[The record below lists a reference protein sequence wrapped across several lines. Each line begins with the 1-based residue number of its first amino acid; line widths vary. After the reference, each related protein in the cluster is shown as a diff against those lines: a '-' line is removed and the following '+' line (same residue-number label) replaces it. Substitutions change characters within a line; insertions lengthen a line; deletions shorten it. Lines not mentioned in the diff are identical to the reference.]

1 MREERSTISASY
13 IMRPE
18 SLEAFLAAQRENG
31 ASKDALRQRKGF
43 ITYLFRWLP
52 EDKELTRERLDLWR
66 EDMERKGY
74 TQQTI
79 LNYVKGINL
88 YLDYMGWTEIR
99 FNRGKAKDIR
109 NITFGYLTPIEP
121 TDKRHRKDVVW
132 RCKCKCG
139 NIVEIPATRL
149 LTGNTL
155 SCGCMKA
162 ENILSA
168 SKYIAGTH
176 LSQSLKEDAPRSDNL
191 SGYVGV
197 SPKRDKWRAHITYRG
212 TRYHLGTYSNIE
224 DAIKARARAKELVM
238 EDAQKLLEYYEE
250 LHKNDY
256 KPDRSALPK
265 VENEPL
271 IIEGERV
278 IRPTVAR
285 SNNTS
290 GYPGVAKA
298 KKKWRASISYQKER
312 YVLGYFQKK
321 EDAIAARMDAEKR
334 LKEDPHAFVAEQG
347 LKKELCV

>member
-1 MREERSTISASY
+1 MQMTQ
-13 IMRPE
+13 E
-18 SLEAFLAAQRENG
+18 SIDAFLTTQKENG

-43 ITYLFRWLP
+43 ATYLFRWLP
-52 EDKELTRERLDLWR
+52 EDKELTKERLTLWR
-66 EDMERKGY
+66 EDMEQKGY

-88 YLDYMGWTEIR
+88 YLDYMGWSEIR
-99 FNRGKAKDIR
+99 FNGGKPKDIR
-109 NITFGYLTPIEP
+109 NIQFGYLTPIEP
-121 TDKRHRKDVVW
+121 TGGRDKKYIVW
-132 RCKCKCG
+132 RCQCKCG
-139 NIVEIPATRL
+139 KIVELPATRL
-149 LTGNTL
+149 LLGNTL
-155 SCGCMKA
+155 SCGCMKV

-168 SKYIAGTH
+168 SKLIAGTH
-176 LSQSLKEDAPRSDNL
+176 LFQSLKEDAPRSDNL

-197 SPKRDKWRAHITYRG
+197 SPKRDKWFAHITYRG
-212 TRYHLGTYSNIE
+212 KRYHLGTYSNIE

-238 EDAQKLLEYYEE
+238 EDAEKLLEYYEE
-250 LHKNDY
+250 LHKDDY

-271 IIEGERV
+271 IVEGERV
-278 IRPTVAR
+278 IRPAVAR

-334 LKEDPHAFVAEQG
+334 LNDDPQAFVIEQG
-347 LKKELCV
+347 RKKELCV

>member
-1 MREERSTISASY
+1 MRMTQ
-13 IMRPE
+13 E
-18 SLEAFLAAQRENG
+18 SMDAFLTTQKENG

-43 ITYLFRWLP
+43 VTYLFQWLP
-52 EDKELTRERLDLWR
+52 EDKELTRERLALWR
-66 EDMERKGY
+66 EDMEQRGY

-88 YLDYMGWTEIR
+88 YLDYMGWSEIR

-109 NITFGYLTPIEP
+109 NITFGYLTPVEP
-121 TDKRHRKDVVW
+121 TDQRHRKDVVW

-139 NIVEIPATRL
+139 NIVEMPATRL

-176 LSQSLKEDAPRSDNL
+176 LIQSLKEDAPRSDNL

-197 SPKRDKWRAHITYRG
+197 SPKRDKWFAHITYRG
-212 TRYHLGTYSNIE
+212 KRYHLGTFSNIE
-224 DAIKARARAKELVM
+224 DAVKARARAKELVM
-238 EDAQKLLEYYEE
+238 EDAEKLLEYFEE

-256 KPDRSALPK
+256 KPDREKLPK
-265 VENEPL
+265 VVRIPL
-271 IIEGERV
+271 IVEGEKV

-285 SNNTS
+285 SNNSS

-298 KKKWRASISYQKER
+298 RKKWRASISYQKVR
-312 YVLGYFQKK
+312 FVLGYFSEI
-321 EDAIAARMDAEKR
+321 EDAIAARMAAEKR
-334 LKEDPHAFVAEQG
+334 LNDDPQAFVIEQG
-347 LKKELCV
+347 RKKELCV

>member
-1 MREERSTISASY
+1 MREEQSTISASY

-18 SLEAFLAAQRENG
+18 SIEAFLAAQRENG

-43 ITYLFRWLP
+43 TTYLFRWLP

-88 YLDYMGWTEIR
+88 YLDYMGWSEIR
-99 FNRGKAKDIR
+99 FNRGKAKNIR

-139 NIVEIPATRL
+139 NIVEMPATRL

-168 SKYIAGTH
+168 SKHIAGTH
-176 LSQSLKEDAPRSDNL
+176 LFQSLKEDAPRSDNL

-197 SPKRDKWRAHITYRG
+197 SPKRDKWFAHITYRG

-271 IIEGERV
+271 IGKGERV
-278 IRPTVAR
+278 IRSTVAR

-312 YVLGYFQKK
+312 YVLGYFQNK
-321 EDAIAARMDAEKR
+321 EDAIAARMNAEKR
-334 LKEDPHAFVAEQG
+334 LNEDPQAFLMEQG
-347 LKKELCV
+347 QIKELCV

>member
-1 MREERSTISASY
+1 MRMTQ
-13 IMRPE
+13 E
-18 SLEAFLAAQRENG
+18 SIDAFLTTQKENG

-43 ITYLFRWLP
+43 VTYLFQWLP
-52 EDKELTRERLDLWR
+52 EDKELSKESLSLWR
-66 EDMERKGY
+66 EDMEQKGY

-88 YLDYMGWTEIR
+88 YLDYMGWSEIR

-139 NIVEIPATRL
+139 NMVEMPATRL

-176 LSQSLKEDAPRSDNL
+176 LIQSLKEDAPRSDNL

-197 SPKRDKWRAHITYRG
+197 SPKRDKWVAHITYRG
-212 TRYHLGTYSNIE
+212 KRYHLGTYSNIE
-224 DAIKARARAKELVM
+224 DAVKARARAKELVM
-238 EDAQKLLEYYEE
+238 EDAEKLLEYFEE
-250 LHKNDY
+250 LYKNDY
-256 KPDRSALPK
+256 KPDREILPK
-265 VENEPL
+265 VVRMPL
-271 IIEGERV
+271 IVEGEKV

-285 SNNTS
+285 SNNSS
-290 GYPGVAKA
+290 GYPGVGKA
-298 KKKWRASISYQKER
+298 KKKWRASISYQKKR
-312 YVLGYFQKK
+312 YVLGYFSEI
-321 EDAIAARMDAEKR
+321 EDAIAARMEAEKK
-334 LKEDPHAFVAEQG
+334 LNEDPQVFMMEQG
-347 LKKELCV
+347 RKKELCV

>member
-1 MREERSTISASY
+1 MQMTQ
-13 IMRPE
+13 E
-18 SLEAFLAAQRENG
+18 SIDAFLEHQTRNG
-31 ASKDALRQRKGF
+31 ASKDSLRQRKGF
-43 ITYLFRWLP
+43 VSYLYQWLP
-52 EDKELTRERLDLWR
+52 DDKLLTRECLAAWR
-66 EDMERKGY
+66 EDMQQKGY

-79 LNYVKGINL
+79 LNYVKGINM
-88 YLDYMGWTEIR
+88 YLDYMGWSEIR

-109 NITFGYLTPIEP
+109 DITFGYLTPIEP
-121 TDKRHRKDVVW
+121 TEKRHRKDVVW

-139 NIVEIPATRL
+139 NIVEMPATRL

-155 SCGCMKA
+155 SCGCMKV

-168 SKYIAGTH
+168 SKHIAGTH
-176 LSQSLKEDAPRSDNL
+176 LFQSLKEDAPRSDNL

-197 SPKRDKWRAHITYRG
+197 SPKRDKWFAHITYRG

-238 EDAQKLLEYYEE
+238 EDAQKLLEYFEE
-250 LHKNDY
+250 LHRDDY
-256 KPDRSALPK
+256 KPDRAALPK

-271 IIEGERV
+271 IVEKERV

-312 YVLGYFQKK
+312 YVLGYFEKI

-334 LKEDPHAFVAEQG
+334 INEDPQTFVMEQG
-347 LKKELCV
+347 RKKEICV

>member
-1 MREERSTISASY
+1 MQMTQ
-13 IMRPE
+13 E
-18 SLEAFLAAQRENG
+18 SIDAFLEHQTRNG
-31 ASKDALRQRKGF
+31 ASKDSLRQRKGF
-43 ITYLFRWLP
+43 VSYLYQWLP
-52 EDKELTRERLDLWR
+52 DDKLLTRECLAAWR
-66 EDMERKGY
+66 EDMQQKGY

-79 LNYVKGINL
+79 LNYVKGINM
-88 YLDYMGWTEIR
+88 YLDYMGWSEIR

-109 NITFGYLTPIEP
+109 DITFGYLTPIEP
-121 TDKRHRKDVVW
+121 TEKRHRKDVVW

-139 NIVEIPATRL
+139 NIVEMPATRL

-155 SCGCMKA
+155 SCGCMKV

-168 SKYIAGTH
+168 SKHIAGTH
-176 LSQSLKEDAPRSDNL
+176 LFQSLKEDAPRSDNL

-197 SPKRDKWRAHITYRG
+197 SPKRDKWVAHITYRG
-212 TRYHLGTYSNIE
+212 KRYHLGTYSNIE

-250 LHKNDY
+250 LHKEDY

-271 IIEGERV
+271 IVEGEKV

-312 YVLGYFQKK
+312 YVLGYFQNK
-321 EDAIAARMDAEKR
+321 EDAIAARMNAEKR
-334 LKEDPHAFVAEQG
+334 LNEDPQAFLMEQG
-347 LKKELCV
+347 QIKELCV

>member
-1 MREERSTISASY
+1 MRMSQ
-13 IMRPE
+13 E
-18 SLEAFLAAQRENG
+18 SIDAFLTTQKENG

-43 ITYLFRWLP
+43 VTYLFQWLP
-52 EDKELTRERLDLWR
+52 EDKELSKESLSLWR
-66 EDMERKGY
+66 EDMEQKGY

-88 YLDYMGWTEIR
+88 YLDYMGWSEIR

-139 NIVEIPATRL
+139 NMVEMPATRL

-176 LSQSLKEDAPRSDNL
+176 LIQSLKEDAPRSDNL

-197 SPKRDKWRAHITYRG
+197 SPKRDKWVAHITYRG
-212 TRYHLGTYSNIE
+212 KRYHLGTYSNIE
-224 DAIKARARAKELVM
+224 DAVKARARAKELVM
-238 EDAQKLLEYYEE
+238 EDAEKLLEYFEE
-250 LHKNDY
+250 LYKNDY
-256 KPDRSALPK
+256 KPDREILPK
-265 VENEPL
+265 VVRMPL
-271 IIEGERV
+271 IVEGEKV

-285 SNNTS
+285 SNNSS
-290 GYPGVAKA
+290 GYPGVGKA
-298 KKKWRASISYQKER
+298 KKKWRASISYQKKR
-312 YVLGYFQKK
+312 YVLGYFSEI
-321 EDAIAARMDAEKR
+321 EDAIAARMEAEKK
-334 LKEDPHAFVAEQG
+334 LNEDPQVFMMEQG
-347 LKKELCV
+347 RKKELCV

>member
-1 MREERSTISASY
+1 MRMTQ
-13 IMRPE
+13 E
-18 SLEAFLAAQRENG
+18 SIDAFLTTQKENG

-43 ITYLFRWLP
+43 ISYLFRWLP
-52 EDKELTRERLDLWR
+52 ENKELTRERLELWR
-66 EDMERKGY
+66 EDMGQRGY

-88 YLDYMGWTEIR
+88 YLDYMGWSEIR

-109 NITFGYLTPIEP
+109 NITFGYLTPIES

-139 NIVEIPATRL
+139 NMVEMPATRL

-176 LSQSLKEDAPRSDNL
+176 LIQSLKEDAPRSDNL

-197 SPKRDKWRAHITYRG
+197 SPKRDKWVAHITYRG
-212 TRYHLGTYSNIE
+212 KRYHLGTYSNIE
-224 DAIKARARAKELVM
+224 DAVKARARAKELVM
-238 EDAQKLLEYYEE
+238 EDAEKLLEYFEE

-256 KPDRSALPK
+256 KPDREILPK
-265 VENEPL
+265 VVRIPL
-271 IIEGERV
+271 IVEGERI

-285 SNNTS
+285 SNNSS

-298 KKKWRASISYQKER
+298 KKKWRASISYQKKR
-312 YVLGYFQKK
+312 YVLGYFSEI
-321 EDAIAARMDAEKR
+321 EDAIAARMEAEKR
-334 LKEDPHAFVAEQG
+334 LEVDPQAFVIEQG
-347 LKKELCV
+347 RKKELCV